1 VTRWQPC
8 RELTCLLEALGE
20 DIVAAGDDEV
30 GQMHGGPIAGT
41 VREVRLLIQ
50 AARGD
55 RNEGL
60 RADLAEDLRAPGA
73 GLRPASSPRRLS
85 HHQRH

>member
-1 VTRWQPC
+1 MTRWQPC

-20 DIVAAGDDEV
+20 DIIAAGDNEI
-30 GQMHGGPIAGT
+30 GQMHGGLIAGT

-50 AARGD
+50 CARSEGAQ
-55 RNEGL
+55 GL
-60 RADLAEDLRAPGA
+60 RADLAEGLGAPDA

>member
-1 VTRWQPC
+1 
-8 RELTCLLEALGE
+8 LLGALGE
-20 DIVAAGDDEV
+20 DIIAAGDDEV
-30 GQMHGGPIAGT
+30 AQMHGGPIAGT

-50 AARGD
+50 AARSD

-60 RADLAEDLRAPGA
+60 REDLADGLCAPDA
-73 GLRPASSPRRLS
+73 GLRPARTTRRLS